1 LAPNFPQPEI
11 EKKNEGGIVT
21 DLSISGRDIPT
32 VTLAGRQWP
41 VPELTIRQLRA
52 CRRAIIDLSEA
63 LSPVVE
69 KGDSGEARVVTTT
82 GERVMHLPAEQFD
95 QMCNVVYHGLT
106 RAHPSLTPQE
116 FDALE
121 ATDSEIFLAF
131 LVVRRQSGIFVET
144 RSAAGVTENSPNEKK
159 ESPTPIG
166 IA

>member
-1 LAPNFPQPEI
+1 M
-11 EKKNEGGIVT
+11 T
-21 DLSISGRDIPT
+21 DLSIQGCDTPT
-32 VTLAGRQWP
+32 VTLGGRQWP

-52 CRRAIIDLSEA
+52 CRRPIIDLTDA

-69 KGDSGEARVVTTT
+69 KGEGGEAKVVTTT

-95 QMCNVVYHGLT
+95 QMCDVVYHGLT
-106 RAHPSLTPQE
+106 RVHPNLTPQE

-144 RSAAGVTENSPNEKK
+144 RGDAAAANSSQDQKK
-159 ESPTPIG
+159 ESPSPTGTP
-166 IA
+166 